1 MSLFHGDSLRPR
13 NGLTSACAE
22 SVRFALLLVASLI
35 APWAGAEDLNLPLTL
50 AEAERLA
57 LTEEPGQI
65 SLLERA
71 DALEERSVAA
81 AQLPDPAVRVGL
93 MNYPA
98 QHGDFTTE
106 PMTQAQVGVRQA
118 FPPGR
123 AARRRELE
131 SMSAEL
137 DQSAQRRARD
147 VKTAVRQAWLDAY
160 YWNRAEAIVTEL
172 HPLFSDLVTVTR
184 SLYAVG
190 RKDQQ
195 DVLRAELEL
204 SRLDDRVIDISRQM
218 AHARAAL
225 SEWVGTSEARRALPQ
240 QLPAWEDVAG
250 LEELTDRLASHPALR
265 AAQARIDAREEGVE
279 LARQQYKPDWM
290 VDVGYGYRGGE
301 RADGRSRPG
310 FVSVMLTL
318 DVPLFRRNRQ
328 DRTFAAALSEQRAAS
343 ASRDEL
349 RRRLLS
355 RLESEYYRWRELSRR
370 VDLYQRRI
378 VPQAQEHARAAL
390 AAYQSEAA
398 DFSDVMRGYID
409 ELDTRLEHVRLRVER
424 AQSYAVIANLGGIE
438 P

>member
-1 MSLFHGDSLRPR
+1 
-13 NGLTSACAE
+13 
-22 SVRFALLLVASLI
+22 
-35 APWAGAEDLNLPLTL
+35 
-50 AEAERLA
+50 
-57 LTEEPGQI
+57 
-65 SLLERA
+65 
-71 DALEERSVAA
+71 
-81 AQLPDPAVRVGL
+81 
-93 MNYPA
+93 
-98 QHGDFTTE
+98 
-106 PMTQAQVGVRQA
+106 
-118 FPPGR
+118 
-123 AARRRELE
+123 
-131 SMSAEL
+131 
-137 DQSAQRRARD
+137 
-147 VKTAVRQAWLDAY
+147 
-160 YWNRAEAIVTEL
+160 
-172 HPLFSDLVTVTR
+172 
-184 SLYAVG
+184 
-190 RKDQQ
+190 
-195 DVLRAELEL
+195 
-204 SRLDDRVIDISRQM
+204 
-218 AHARAAL
+218 
-225 SEWVGTSEARRALPQ
+225 
-240 QLPAWEDVAG
+240 
-250 LEELTDRLASHPALR
+250 
-265 AAQARIDAREEGVE
+265 IDAREEGVE